1 MFRLY
6 KVLLVG
12 LSLLLLS
19 GCADLSS
26 STTAGKIIPP
36 VHNICP
42 LEGQWKVSQDMQ
54 TNGNSGGDSQGW
66 EGKTIQFT
74 RDVAMLGDY
83 VWSNPAFKIKKVNST
98 NYLMT
103 KYLNLSSTLMPDSK
117 EVEVITVSSTENFL
131 GEFMKIDD
139 SKVVAFVQN
148 KALYLQ
154 KVSDQVDSSLAT
166 ANHNG
171 IKIYEQSNPS
181 SSGVLVGL
189 KIPQESSSNDGDN
202 TDFTYQT
209 IWLAIDS
216 EKLHPILSG
225 DDIFFPRTSGFWELQ
240 VRPAQEG
247 AKGEDVLSAH
257 DVATKLQTQQQST
270 VKVNRGEDKKG
281 ATKQIIDYVGN
292 DYVAVENGEYGQHLQ
307 VLPVDKISATE
318 GIKLS
323 DLLGKSGTATFSNAR
338 TQARQSLN
346 NTRNIAFFNDEGF
359 EQNFGLIRKN
369 GHWYLRGRI
378 IYSYLDANNSS
389 YMDFN
394 VNLIPPAKLIFYDTL
409 CLSWQYIKDRVPDA
423 VDAFTSPNQNMALV
437 LTKTKLQ
444 VYAISAGQ
452 LGSEPLAKIDL
463 QTGSSVIMAEWAT
476 AAYYVDNWEKAF
488 LANGAKITTVEN
500 AR

>member
-19 GCADLSS
+19 GCADLSW
-26 STTAGKIIPP
+26 TAAGKITPP

-54 TNGNSGGDSQGW
+54 TDGNSGGDSQGW
-66 EGKTIQFT
+66 EGKTVQFT
-74 RDVAMLGDY
+74 QDVAILGDY
-83 VWSNPAFKIKKVNST
+83 VWSTPTFKIKKVNST

-117 EVEVITVSSTENFL
+117 EVEVITVSSAENFL

-139 SKVVAFVQN
+139 TKLIAFVQN

-154 KVSDQVDSSLAT
+154 KVSDQVDSSLAS
-166 ANHNG
+166 ANLNNF
-171 IKIYEQSNPS
+171 KMNEQSNPGV
-181 SSGVLVGL
+181 SGVLVGL
-189 KIPQESSSNDGDN
+189 KIPKRPGANGEDN
-202 TDFTYQT
+202 TDVTYQT
-209 IWLAIDS
+209 LWLAFDNK
-216 EKLHPILSG
+216 KLHPVLTG
-225 DDIFFPRTSGFWELQ
+225 DDIFFPRSSGFWKLQ
-240 VRPAQEG
+240 VRQVQVG
-247 AKGEDVLSAH
+247 AKKENVLSAH
-257 DVATKLQTQQQST
+257 DVATKVQEQQLSPIT
-270 VKVNRGEDKKG
+270 NSRGDVKIGVGNK
-281 ATKQIIDYVGN
+281 IMDYVGN
-292 DYVAVENGEYGQHLQ
+292 DYVAVENDEVGNYLQ
-307 VLPVDKISATE
+307 VLLVDKISASQGVT
-318 GIKLS
+318 LS

-346 NTRNIAFFNDEGF
+346 NISNITSFDENGF

-378 IYSYLDANNSS
+378 IYSYLDANNPS
-389 YMDFN
+389 YLDFN

-409 CLSWQYIKDRVPDA
+409 CLSWQYVKDRVPDA

-452 LGSEPLAKIDL
+452 LGSEPLARIDL
-463 QTGSSVIMAEWAT
+463 QTGASVIMAEWAT
-476 AAYYVDNWEKAF
+476 SYYVDNWEKAF

-500 AR
+500 TR